1 MFREGIMAVRAQ
13 TIEQITEDFSISIE
27 TLARFLNT
35 STRTLMRWKKAE
47 VKPSNR
53 HRERL
58 EKIAYIDRRLRRVL
72 RPEAIERWLNAH
84 NDSLAGKRPIDL
96 LANGQYDKLLAA
108 ISQLE
113 EGVFV

>member
-1 MFREGIMAVRAQ
+1 MAVQAR

-35 STRTLMRWKKAE
+35 STRTVMRWKKE
-47 VKPSNR
+47 GIKPSPQ

-72 RPEAIERWLNAH
+72 KPDAIDRWLHAY
-84 NDSLAGKRPIDL
+84 NDSLGGKRPIDL
-96 LANGQYDKLLAA
+96 LTKGQYDKLLSA
-108 ISQLE
+108 IAQLE

>member
-1 MFREGIMAVRAQ
+1 MALHAQ
-13 TIEQITEDFSISIE
+13 TIEQITGDFSISVE

-35 STRTLMRWKKAE
+35 TSRTVMRWKKAG
-47 VKPSNR
+47 VKPSIR

-72 RPEAIERWLNAH
+72 RPEGIERWLYAY
-84 NDSLAGKRPIDL
+84 NDSLGGKRPLDL
-96 LANGQYDKLLAA
+96 LAKGQYDKLLSA
-108 ISQLE
+108 IAQLE